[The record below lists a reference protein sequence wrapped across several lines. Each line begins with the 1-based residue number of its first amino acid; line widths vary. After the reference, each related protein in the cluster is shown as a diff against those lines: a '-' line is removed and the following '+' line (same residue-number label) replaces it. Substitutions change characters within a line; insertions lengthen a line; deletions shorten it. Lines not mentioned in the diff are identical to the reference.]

1 MARTR
6 DDARDSRR
14 ANLRTLGFLLVPP
27 SEPEL
32 VMLHRQ
38 LTPGR
43 ASAWSPWDAPLG
55 WDLQLT
61 EYGDG
66 HWRATFYV
74 TGLARAGRLDSAAA
88 TVASLHPPLERVAN
102 RCTHGRVVCFG
113 VTHVDVQ
120 SNATVAE
127 GKGLDG
133 RDEARE
139 TSRQIVRP
147 AYHLRVIA
155 HAVFSPQS

>member
-1 MARTR
+1 M
-6 DDARDSRR
+6 DSSDRR
-14 ANLRTLGFLLVPP
+14 CLALRAALAAVLVPAQA
-27 SEPEL
+27 PEL
-32 VMLHRQ
+32 ALIRRWLDSWTGIGLIAVGMQRQGFDVQ
-38 LTPGR
+38 LT
-43 ASAWSPWDAPLG
+43 A
-55 WDLQLT
+55 
-61 EYGDG
+61 YGDG

-74 TGLARAGRLDSAAA
+74 TGLARAGRLDGAAA
-88 TVASLHPPLERVAN
+88 TVASLHPPLERFADC
-102 RCTHGRVVCFG
+102 CTHGRVVCFG

-120 SNATVAE
+120 SNATIAE

-147 AYHLRVIA
+147 ASHLRVIA